1 MNDFCAPPSQTG
13 MAAGLLADTDCQA
26 FNLVERGYAA
36 LSQPG
41 GSVSAALTGLLVIA
55 VALFGYRLLLGRGL
69 LLADAVGLA
78 IKIGIVLAI
87 ASSWA
92 SWQTLAYDSFARAP
106 TRIASD
112 LLTGMDA
119 GDPVSGLQSALD
131 GLENASVG
139 YRTRAGIASPL
150 VGGAAASAMTLYV
163 SGMILT
169 LSILGILV
177 ISRIVLALLLAIAP
191 VMAGFIL
198 FDATRGM
205 AAKWLSAMAT
215 VAFAPMFV
223 LVLASVELA
232 IVGPLITRLLAQ
244 QAGNHFDDGAVIP
257 IGLITIIFGLAM
269 IAAVRAGS
277 RIASGIRLPRR
288 AASPHAPDVIVPQ
301 VDALPAILA
310 GRASSAAPPVSRS
323 LERVARQEAGAAPT
337 MTGASSLFRTR
348 SSPAGANTR
357 RDAPSSPDILVSR
370 SRTAVLPHAR
380 RRSRSAARR
389 DG

>member
-1 MNDFCAPPSQTG
+1 
-13 MAAGLLADTDCQA
+13 
-26 FNLVERGYAA
+26 
-36 LSQPG
+36 
-41 GSVSAALTGLLVIA
+41 
-55 VALFGYRLLLGRGL
+55 
-69 LLADAVGLA
+69 
-78 IKIGIVLAI
+78 
-87 ASSWA
+87 
-92 SWQTLAYDSFARAP
+92 
-106 TRIASD
+106 
-112 LLTGMDA
+112 MDA

-163 SGMILT
+163 SGTILT

-232 IVGPLITRLLAQ
+232 IVGPLIARLLSQ
-244 QAGNHFDDGAVIP
+244 QAGNRFDDNAVIP
-257 IGLITIIFGLAM
+257 IGLVTVIFGLAM
-269 IAAVRAGS
+269 VAAVRAGS
-277 RIASGIRLPRR
+277 RIASGIRLPSR
-288 AASPHAPDVIVPQ
+288 AASPRTPDVIVPP
-301 VDALPAILA
+301 VEGLPALV
-310 GRASSAAPPVSRS
+310 GRMSSGAPSVSHS
-323 LERVARQEAGAAPT
+323 LERMARREANARPT
-337 MTGASSLFRTR
+337 MAGASSLLHAH
-348 SSPAGANTR
+348 SGPAGAKAQ
-357 RDAPSSPDILVSR
+357 RDASSSPDILASR